1 MSFLISFEGIDGCGK
16 TTQIELLV
24 DKLRSKNMNCIVLR
38 EPGDTSISN
47 KIREILLDKS
57 NEICPESETLLFLSA
72 RSQLVRERI
81 IPNIKKGNIVI
92 CDRYLDSTLAYQGY
106 GRGLDK
112 NMINNLN
119 LFATN
124 KMLPTLTFILDI
136 DPKIAYDR
144 IVKKDIDRMESEG
157 VDFLSNISNG
167 YKIIAKSNPERC
179 RMIMCKDK
187 DKHVIHEKIL
197 NIINDY
203 IEKAECL

>member
-16 TTQIELLV
+16 TTQIELLA

-167 YKIIAKSNPERC
+167 YKIIAKSNPERY

-187 DKHVIHEKIL
+187 GKHVIHEEIL

-203 IEKAECL
+203 IEKEECL

>member
-16 TTQIELLV
+16 TTQIELLA
-24 DKLRSKNMNCIVLR
+24 DKLRSKNMNCKVLR

-72 RSQLVRERI
+72 RSQLVREKI

-112 NMINNLN
+112 SMINNLN

-124 KMLPTLTFILDI
+124 KMLPTLTFILEI

-144 IVKKDIDRMESEG
+144 IVKQDIDRMESEG
-157 VDFLSNISNG
+157 IDFLSNISNG

-187 DKHVIHEKIL
+187 GKHVIHEEIL

-203 IEKAECL
+203 IKKEECL

>member
-16 TTQIELLV
+16 TTQIDLLV
-24 DKLRSKNMNCIVLR
+24 DKLRSKNMNCMVLR

-47 KIREILLDKS
+47 KIREILLDKN

-72 RSQLVRERI
+72 RSQLVREKI

-119 LFATN
+119 LFTTN
-124 KMLPTLTFILDI
+124 KMLPALTFILDI
-136 DPKIAYDR
+136 DPKIAFDR
-144 IVKKDIDRMESEG
+144 VLKKDIDRMESEG
-157 VDFLSNISNG
+157 IDFLNNISNG

-179 RMIMCKDK
+179 EIVICKDK
-187 DKHVIHEKIL
+187 DKYAIHKEIL

-203 IEKAECL
+203 IEKEECL

>member
-16 TTQIELLV
+16 TTQIELLA

-203 IEKAECL
+203 IEKEECL

>member
-16 TTQIELLV
+16 TTQIELLA

-187 DKHVIHEKIL
+187 GKHVIHEEIL

-203 IEKAECL
+203 IKKEECL

>member
-16 TTQIELLV
+16 TTQIDLLV
-24 DKLRSKNMNCIVLR
+24 DKLRSKNMNCMVLR

-47 KIREILLDKS
+47 KIREILLDKN

-72 RSQLVRERI
+72 RSQLVREKI
-81 IPNIKKGNIVI
+81 IPNIKKGNVVI

-124 KMLPTLTFILDI
+124 KMFPGLTFILDI

-144 IVKKDIDRMESEG
+144 IIKKDIDRMESEG
-157 VDFLSNISNG
+157 IDFLNNISNG
-167 YKIIAKSNPERC
+167 YKIIAKSNPGRC
-179 RMIMCKDK
+179 KIIMCKDK
-187 DKHVIHEKIL
+187 DKYIIHEEIL

-203 IEKAECL
+203 IEEECL

>member
-167 YKIIAKSNPERC
+167 YKIIAKSNPERY

-187 DKHVIHEKIL
+187 GKHVIHEEIL

-203 IEKAECL
+203 IEKEECL

>member
-16 TTQIELLV
+16 TTQIELLA

-106 GRGLDK
+106 GRDLDK

-203 IEKAECL
+203 IEKEECL

>member
-16 TTQIELLV
+16 TTQIELLA

-136 DPKIAYDR
+136 DPKIAYER
-144 IVKKDIDRMESEG
+144 IIKKDIDRMESEG
-157 VDFLSNISNG
+157 VDFLNNISNG
-167 YKIIAKSNPERC
+167 YKVIAKSNPERC
-179 RMIMCKDK
+179 KIVICKDK
-187 DKHVIHEKIL
+187 DKYAIHKEIL

-203 IEKAECL
+203 IQKEECL

>member
-16 TTQIELLV
+16 TTQIELLA

-187 DKHVIHEKIL
+187 GKHVIHEEIL

-203 IEKAECL
+203 IEKEECL

>member
-187 DKHVIHEKIL
+187 GKHVIHEEIL

>member
-16 TTQIELLV
+16 TTQIDLLV
-24 DKLRSKNMNCIVLR
+24 DKLRSKNMNCMVLR

-47 KIREILLDKS
+47 KIREILLDKN

-72 RSQLVRERI
+72 RSQLVREKI

-124 KMLPTLTFILDI
+124 KMLPGLTFILDI

-144 IVKKDIDRMESEG
+144 IIKKDIDRMESEG
-157 VDFLSNISNG
+157 VDFLNNISNG
-167 YKIIAKSNPERC
+167 YKIIAKSNPRRC
-179 RMIMCKDK
+179 KVIMCRDK
-187 DKHVIHEKIL
+187 DKHVIHEEIL
-197 NIINDY
+197 NIVNDY
-203 IEKAECL
+203 IEEEYL

>member
-16 TTQIELLV
+16 TTQIELLA
-24 DKLRSKNMNCIVLR
+24 DKLRSKNINCTVLR

-47 KIREILLDKS
+47 KIREILLDKN

-72 RSQLVRERI
+72 RSQLVREKI

-112 NMINNLN
+112 NMIDNLN

-124 KMLPTLTFILDI
+124 KMLPGLTFILDI

-144 IVKKDIDRMESEG
+144 IIKKDIDRMESEG
-157 VDFLSNISNG
+157 VDFLNNISNG
-167 YKIIAKSNPERC
+167 YKIIAKSNPGRC
-179 RMIMCKDK
+179 KIVICKDK
-187 DKHVIHEKIL
+187 DKYAIHKEIL

-203 IEKAECL
+203 IEKEECL

>member
-16 TTQIELLV
+16 TTQIDLLV
-24 DKLRSKNMNCIVLR
+24 DKLRSKNMNCMVLR

-47 KIREILLDKS
+47 KIREILLDKN

-72 RSQLVRERI
+72 RSQLVREKI

-124 KMLPTLTFILDI
+124 KMLPGLTFILDI
-136 DPKIAYDR
+136 NPKIAYDR
-144 IVKKDIDRMESEG
+144 IIKKDIDRMESEG
-157 VDFLSNISNG
+157 VDFLNNISNG

-179 RMIMCKDK
+179 KVIMCRDK
-187 DKHVIHEKIL
+187 DKHVIHEEIL
-197 NIINDY
+197 NIVNDY
-203 IEKAECL
+203 IEEEYL